1 MGSSVLARGAAGR
14 SGERRGAVTG
24 QRALSTD
31 QGNSAKEG
39 RVKRERRLT
48 RTSSVMPD
56 CAVGRREGEKV
67 WRELWTCQVADGE
80 ERACNTG
87 DVVLILGWGRSPG
100 EENDNPP
107 QCSSLGNPMDRGAWW
122 ATVHGVPKS
131 QT

>member
-1 MGSSVLARGAAGR
+1 MARGAAGR

-100 EENDNPP
+100 EGHDNPP
-107 QCSSLGNPMDRGAWW
+107 RCSSLGNHMDKRA
-122 ATVHGVPKS
+122 
-131 QT
+131 